1 MSVIKSRCVGTLLV
15 VGLAILPIAHA
26 QDFDSLLEDLTLP
39 SPTTLSHSAT
49 TEMADTNTETL
60 DEAVNTD
67 NFDFAEAPSTE
78 TNEDAAEDIGTN
90 DDEVAPPAPA
100 IESDDDF
107 FGDTAET
114 NEEPAVPDA
123 PAVESDDDFFGD
135 ASTNDL
141 AEEPAAVE
149 EAPAQVEEPV
159 AESSEEAESPAVAS
173 EPEPAPVPLDDF
185 FGDATLSATDDFS
198 AAEEPAAAETSH
210 DFTAFGGSSTDDFAD
225 ESEPAAEEEAQ
236 SASNAPALSP
246 DASGLDPKLVAQ
258 QEEIRRQ
265 AREAEGRQAADRG
278 LTALREGRYEEAIK
292 ALQEAEEKIPERA
305 ATKGLVGQIKQGLGQ
320 AYMDKATATLEA
332 GGLKASREALQAA
345 EAAGVDTKM
354 LDRRLKKAEERDAVL
369 KARPVPV
376 KSRPEIIARKKT
388 TEELMLE
395 AKQYFN
401 VRDYNAAEALFE
413 RILQEDEYNVDAMHF
428 LRRIDE
434 IRYKIRTQEREA
446 TAAELIQKVRDGW
459 NTPVRGEAVA
469 PQAVINRGAVETLTS
484 AQKLQE
490 KMEKIIIPSIEF
502 RQANITDVVN
512 FLVEASIAGDSEKAG
527 VNIILNLNI
536 PGGGSS
542 APAPSASPAPA
553 PMDDPFG
560 FGGDF
565 GGGFAAQESSPAQD
579 YSSGP
584 SNVPTITLN
593 LRRISLLDAIKYITE
608 VARLKYRLEEN
619 AVMIT
624 PEGVVSGRVITRLY
638 PVQPSIIDVVV
649 QRDESASQQ
658 GGFQELGAK
667 SATFTKTDVK
677 DFFEK
682 TGVPFPAGTSIT
694 YNPTIS
700 QLIVANTAENLEVFE
715 RILARLNVIPNQV
728 EIEARFV
735 EISQDDLEE
744 LGFQWLLTDNWE
756 LAQQQGAF
764 GAASAQRVQM
774 NADADGLTKGLR
786 FFGRNSTTASIE
798 PATKGQFGAN
808 IANLGGVATFASV
821 LTNPEVS
828 LIIQALSQHGGTDLL
843 SAPRVTTRSGV
854 NAQIQVVREII
865 YPTEFETTQPQ
876 FNDSGNVT
884 TPPVVTPGT
893 FEKRETGV
901 ILNVTPTVGP
911 DGYTIDLVMVPEV
924 SELVDWI
931 QYGSTISLPRTDPL
945 TGLFSGD
952 QTFTFNMPQPI
963 FSSRNVTTSIVIWD
977 GQTVVMGGLIREDL
991 IKIKDKV
998 PGLGDIPLIGRLFRS
1013 EGEYSRKK
1021 NLLIFVTARLV
1032 DPAGKPLNRGES
1044 MANVDA
1050 ATTAAP
1056 ANP

>member
-15 VGLAILPIAHA
+15 VGLATLPIARA

-39 SPTTLSHSAT
+39 SPTTLSHSAA
-49 TEMADTNTETL
+49 TEFEDAATGAV

-67 NFDFAEAPSTE
+67 DFDSVEAPE
-78 TNEDAAEDIGTN
+78 DGNVTNE
-90 DDEVAPPAPA
+90 EVIPTAPA
-100 IESDDDF
+100 TEADDDF
-107 FGDTAET
+107 FGTAEAT
-114 NEEPAVPDA
+114 NEEAAAPEA
-123 PAVESDDDFFGD
+123 PAIEPAEDFFGD
-135 ASTNDL
+135 AATNDF
-141 AEEPAAVE
+141 AGEPAAVPE
-149 EAPAQVEEPV
+149 EMPQVEEPIAEPV
-159 AESSEEAESPAVAS
+159 AEPADDVEDPAVAS

-185 FGDATLSATDDFS
+185 FGDATPAPAPTATDDFS
-198 AAEEPAAAETSH
+198 AAQAPDAVEAPH
-210 DFTAFGGSSTDDFAD
+210 DFDTFGGSSTDDFAD
-225 ESEPAAEEEAQ
+225 ESDMESGAVEEAPAA
-236 SASNAPALSP
+236 SDVPALSP

-265 AREAEGRQAADRG
+265 AREAEGSQAARRG
-278 LTALREGRYEEAIK
+278 LTALQEGRYEEAIK
-292 ALQEAEEKIPERA
+292 ALQEAQEKLPERA
-305 ATKGLVGQIKQGLGQ
+305 ATRELVDQINRGLGQ
-320 AYMDKATATLEA
+320 AYMDKAKATMEA
-332 GGLKASREALQAA
+332 GGLKASREALQGA
-345 EAAGVDTKM
+345 EAAGVDIKAF
-354 LDRRLKKAEERDAVL
+354 DRRLKKAEERDAVL
-369 KARPVPV
+369 KSRPVPV
-376 KSRPEIIARKKT
+376 KSRPEVIARKKT
-388 TEELMLE
+388 TEELMIE
-395 AKQYFN
+395 ARQYFN
-401 VRDYNAAEALFE
+401 VRDYNAAETLFE
-413 RILQEDEYNVDAMHF
+413 RVLQEDEYNVDAMHF

-459 NTPVRGEAVA
+459 NAPVRGETVA
-469 PQAVINRGAVETLTS
+469 PQAIINRGAVETQTS

-512 FLVEASIAGDSEKAG
+512 FLVEASIAGDPEKTG

-542 APAPSASPAPA
+542 APAPSAAPAPA

-565 GGGFAAQESSPAQD
+565 GGGFASPEPAPVQD

-649 QRDESASQQ
+649 QKDDSASQQ
-658 GGFQELGAK
+658 GGFQELGSK

-677 DFFEK
+677 EFFEK

-756 LAQQQGAF
+756 LAQQQGVS
-764 GAASAQRVQM
+764 AASAQRVQM
-774 NADADGLTKGLR
+774 NADPDGMTKGLR

-798 PATKGQFGAN
+798 PATQGQFGAN
-808 IANLGGVATFASV
+808 IANLGGIATFASV

-893 FEKRETGV
+893 FVKRETGV

-991 IKIKDKV
+991 IKIKDKI

-1032 DPAGKPLNRGES
+1032 DPAGKPLNRGEA

-1050 ATTAAP
+1050 ATTAP
-1056 ANP
+1056 AATP